1 MIFCDA
7 VAIKRVSNNKAIVQ
21 RKFIHIKHN
30 KFTNKFDNN
39 YIYMY
44 NKVTEVL
51 YECIKNCRFIG
62 FNYSYQ

>member
-1 MIFCDA
+1 MNLFYLFLGQFILQLTQS
-7 VAIKRVSNNKAIVQ
+7 SNDKAIVQ

-51 YECIKNCRFIG
+51 YEYIKNC
-62 FNYSYQ
+62 